1 MAYEAELDFERPLV
15 ELEKKI
21 EELRAV
27 GEKGGVNIQKEITSL
42 ESRAGELKKSIYAAL
57 TPWQRYKVA
66 RHPRRPFT
74 LDYIGRLFTDFT
86 ELHGDRAF
94 GDDPALVAG
103 FAKFA
108 GQPVMVMGQHKGRD
122 VKENLMRNFGMMN
135 PEGYRK
141 ALRMMKLAEKFS
153 RPVISF
159 IDTAGAY
166 PGIGAEE
173 RGQSEAIAR
182 NLAEMSAL
190 RVPTIAIIIGEG
202 GSGGA
207 LGIGLSDR
215 VAIMEYS
222 VYSVV
227 SPEGCAAIIWR
238 DAKNAPDAAKALKM
252 TPNDLLVFGIVDV
265 LIPEPQGGAHR
276 DPVAAAEAIRGVI
289 AKNLSNLGKTPVDE
303 LLATRLKKYLAIGKF
318 VEVPIET
325 A

>member
-42 ESRAGELKKSIYAAL
+42 ESRADELKKNIYANL

-66 RHPRRPFT
+66 RHPKRPFT
-74 LDYIGRLFTDFT
+74 LDYIGHLFTDFT

-94 GDDPALVAG
+94 GDDAAIVAG
-103 FAKFA
+103 FAKFS
-108 GQPVMVMGQHKGRD
+108 GQSVLVLGQQKGRET
-122 VKENLMRNFGMMN
+122 KENIIRNFGMMN

-141 ALRMMKLAEKFS
+141 ALRLMKLAEKFS
-153 RPVISF
+153 RPIISF
-159 IDTAGAY
+159 IDTAGAF

-207 LGIGLSDR
+207 LGIGVSDR
-215 VAIMEYS
+215 VNILEYS

-227 SPEGCAAIIWR
+227 SPEGCAAILWR

-252 TPNDLLVFGIVDV
+252 TPSDLLGFGIVDEI
-265 LIPEPQGGAHR
+265 IPEPAGGAHR
-276 DPVAAAEAIRGVI
+276 DPAATAEAVKVVI
-289 AKNLSNLGKTPVDE
+289 TRNLKELGEMKIE
-303 LLATRLKKYLAIGKF
+303 ALLDSRLKKFLAMGRFK
-318 VEVPIET
+318 EVPVET
-325 A
+325 V